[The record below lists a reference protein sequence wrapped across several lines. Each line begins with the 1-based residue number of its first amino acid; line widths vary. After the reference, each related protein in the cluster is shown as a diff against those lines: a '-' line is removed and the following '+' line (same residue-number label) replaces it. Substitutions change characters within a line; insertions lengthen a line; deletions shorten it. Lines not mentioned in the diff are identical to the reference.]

1 MQGTLEERRDGQASA
16 PARPRVLIVED
27 NPHIGGRLVRVF
39 NAGGRLEASLEA
51 SGHRAVERI
60 LTEVPDLVLL
70 DLGLP
75 DLDGLEVL
83 RQVRP
88 FYLGPVVILSAR
100 AELEARVEGL
110 QLGAE
115 DYVTK
120 PFEEQFVKALVERK
134 LETWRR
140 FREQVTP
147 APEPAPGPYVV
158 GPLRVDPAARVA
170 TLRGAPLEL
179 TDAEFDLLAILARQ
193 PGVVVSKAVLH
204 DLLQVVGCPLKV
216 RPLDM
221 LVSRL
226 RAKLGD
232 SGERQG
238 CIRTV
243 YGRGLCLLP
252 WPEP

>member
-1 MQGTLEERRDGQASA
+1 M
-16 PARPRVLIVED
+16 LIVED